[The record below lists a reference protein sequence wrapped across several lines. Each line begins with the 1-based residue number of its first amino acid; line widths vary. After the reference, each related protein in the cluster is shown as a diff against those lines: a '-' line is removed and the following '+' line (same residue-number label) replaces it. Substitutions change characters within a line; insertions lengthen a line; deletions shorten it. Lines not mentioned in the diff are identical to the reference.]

1 MTNIQKAE
9 ENLKKIDNLI
19 VLAQVSRNKKL
30 MLLTLEEIEKT
41 IKSCISSILHYEYL
55 TKRAKLSKNPETNF
69 KTFEERLSKDYISK
83 QELIIIKEILNITK
97 NHRKSP
103 MEFVKQEEIIIMS
116 ENQEFVKLSIQKLT
130 NFTTTTKVILRKINE
145 KIKR

>member
-1 MTNIQKAE
+1 MSNLQKAE

-55 TKRAKLSKNPETNF
+55 TKRTKLSKNPETNF

-116 ENQEFVKLSIQKLT
+116 ENQDFVKLSIQKLT